1 MPIQEGIQLTVGT
14 LLSHR
19 SFGVGEIVSLGSD
32 GFFNIDFPGRQ
43 QSPMSER
50 IVRDRCDVVEGF
62 HVPTGSLVSHRNF
75 GVGEVSSLTE
85 DHRVLVTF
93 SETGDQ
99 TFGAL
104 MAKNELAIV
113 PGGGLKERQYY
124 NSESLNEL
132 ARTSPLRL
140 LALVLTDLGREGK
153 HKTLKGL
160 LENSNLISTP
170 WSAWWKMVRGMAQE
184 SKSFEVK
191 KDGSVLL
198 VVESDQVESEPLR
211 KPGPIQAKIKEP
223 KATVGQ
229 IVNEFK
235 NCSVSI
241 DSTPVR
247 VLRKAIRELVTED
260 DFQFVHEMDPGDWLL
275 SIPATRG
282 ILDELSRAAKPNYW
296 FKILLH
302 LVDGLKLHLET
313 EEIASDKS
321 TNRKWFE
328 SRARLV
334 ETVMRKPPSASIVS
348 DPELAERIVFE
359 IVSLISKI
367 DRIPSVLWTVD
378 SRKALVN
385 SLVVGVEEDSEYA
398 TLLGRGLSH
407 LPDSVPKLSRIAI
420 LDSLLVGLND
430 DLRDSSLR
438 KLWAQ
443 SPEIAIESGWRY
455 LSKKLSDEELID
467 FIIRESSFTDSQNHR
482 GVLSALAEYTIRLS
496 KKHLENRLPMLVKSQ
511 ISLALQSDGLT
522 QQFRDHLTQNLIRSL
537 RRDQGPESGQELTYV
552 LDVLGGVIDSFTNE
566 SDQQYEAKL
575 KVREAEISQLEKDLY
590 LSVVEREKADS
601 LADDIRSSFRVP
613 ETWAKSQ
620 GELKVLEEIANY
632 YQELTISVH
641 EVTEGSN
648 LWATLKQLEAILAKF
663 EVKTIGEVGMTEN
676 FDSKTHLSTAGQVLP
691 GSKVSLLC
699 PGFYR
704 VDRQLS
710 DNRVVLAKAFVKEI
724 QIE

>member
-1 MPIQEGIQLTVGT
+1 
-14 LLSHR
+14 
-19 SFGVGEIVSLGSD
+19 
-32 GFFNIDFPGRQ
+32 
-43 QSPMSER
+43 
-50 IVRDRCDVVEGF
+50 
-62 HVPTGSLVSHRNF
+62 
-75 GVGEVSSLTE
+75 
-85 DHRVLVTF
+85 
-93 SETGDQ
+93 
-99 TFGAL
+99 
-104 MAKNELAIV
+104 
-113 PGGGLKERQYY
+113 
-124 NSESLNEL
+124 
-132 ARTSPLRL
+132 
-140 LALVLTDLGREGK
+140 
-153 HKTLKGL
+153 
-160 LENSNLISTP
+160 
-170 WSAWWKMVRGMAQE
+170 
-184 SKSFEVK
+184 
-191 KDGSVLL
+191 
-198 VVESDQVESEPLR
+198 
-211 KPGPIQAKIKEP
+211 
-223 KATVGQ
+223 
-229 IVNEFK
+229 
-235 NCSVSI
+235 
-241 DSTPVR
+241 
-247 VLRKAIRELVTED
+247 
-260 DFQFVHEMDPGDWLL
+260 
-275 SIPATRG
+275 
-282 ILDELSRAAKPNYW
+282 
-296 FKILLH
+296 
-302 LVDGLKLHLET
+302 
-313 EEIASDKS
+313 
-321 TNRKWFE
+321 
-328 SRARLV
+328 
-334 ETVMRKPPSASIVS
+334 MRKPPSASIVS

-367 DRIPSVLWTVD
+367 DRIPSVLWTVE

-398 TLLGRGLSH
+398 ALLGRGLSH